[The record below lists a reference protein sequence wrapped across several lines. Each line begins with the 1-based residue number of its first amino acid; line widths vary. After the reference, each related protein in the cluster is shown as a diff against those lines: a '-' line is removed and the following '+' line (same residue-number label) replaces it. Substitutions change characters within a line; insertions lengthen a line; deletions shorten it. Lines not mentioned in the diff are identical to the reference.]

1 MIQLN
6 NLLFF
11 KILFF
16 RLIIILF
23 ILFGFHNISSVQAQK
38 VQVEWLVGHN
48 QIQDGREDFPK
59 CGLATTKGEY
69 VSAGLEGNQLIVI
82 KIGGEGKTKWVS
94 RIGGKFDGYGAT
106 SIEETT
112 QGHLLIGG
120 FHGKN
125 KFQERVLL
133 KLNATSG
140 NLIWIKHYPND
151 GFGAIEGVEEVNNGD
166 IIMTGYI
173 NGTQENGFL
182 SMDSEGIIMKTNS
195 EGELIWEKKII
206 DEDSHFKIPSGMR
219 IIEDKI
225 NGDYMISST
234 VYKEDTIDMD
244 FCLIKTDTAGQI
256 LWAYAYGGTKDEHCY
271 DMDLTLDGGY
281 ILTGHSRSPPSVGWD
296 AYLIKVDKNGLME
309 WEKRFGEPL
318 NGDPR
323 KIFDECYGVRSTP
336 DGGYIMS
343 CGTGIEPG
351 FFEGSYY
358 WDSWRILAIKTD
370 SLGNFVWDFTSSD
383 IEGEKA
389 GEYIENTLDGGYM
402 IFVDAGNTEYL
413 KLSESEIKSN
423 SFFELSTTLDGQ
435 GYINPSK
442 RYFPEES
449 EILVTAYPDEGYEFL
464 SWSGDLS
471 GSKNPIKLTMDSEKK
486 IQAKFGKVATNRS
499 N

>member
-1 MIQLN
+1 MN
-6 NLLFF
+6 HSFF
-11 KILFF
+11 KFSFDRIY
-16 RLIIILF
+16 IAVF
-23 ILFGFHNISSVQAQK
+23 ILLGLLKCPLIQAQTS
-38 VQVEWLVGHN
+38 QVEWIVGHD
-48 QIQDGREDFPK
+48 QIQGSREDFPK
-59 CGLATTKGEY
+59 CGLATTQGEF
-69 VSAGLEGNQLIVI
+69 VSAGVTGNQLIVI

-94 RIGGKFDGYGAT
+94 RIGGKFDEYGAT

-120 FHGKN
+120 FHGKY

-166 IIMTGYI
+166 IIMTGYV
-173 NGTQENGFL
+173 NGAQENGFL
-182 SMDSEGIIMKTNS
+182 SMESEAIIMKTDS
-195 EGELIWEKKII
+195 IGELLWMKKLI
-206 DEDSHFKIPSGMR
+206 DKDNGIKIPSGMR
-219 IIEDKI
+219 ILEDKF
-225 NGDYMISST
+225 NGGYIISST
-234 VYKEDTIDMD
+234 VFKEGNTNMD
-244 FCLIKTDTAGQI
+244 FCLLKTDTAGQI
-256 LWAYAYGGTKDEHCY
+256 LWVYAYGGDKDEHCY

-281 ILTGHSRSPPSVGWD
+281 IMTGHTSSPPSVGWD
-296 AYLIKVDKNGLME
+296 AYLIKVDKNGLMV

-323 KIFDECYGVRSTP
+323 KIFDECYGVRSTS

-351 FFEGSYY
+351 FFEGSSY

-370 SLGNFVWDFTSSD
+370 SLGNFVWDFTSRD

-389 GEYIENTLDGGYM
+389 GEYIENTLDGAYM

-413 KLSESEIKSN
+413 KLSEPIAESKEI
-423 SFFELSTTLDGQ
+423 FELTTSSQGQ

-442 RYFPEES
+442 RYYRQQS
-449 EILVTAYPDEGYEFL
+449 EIIITAYPDEGYEFS

-471 GSKNPIKLTMDSEKK
+471 GSKNPVKLTMDSAKR
-486 IQAKFGKVATNRS
+486 IQAKFSKVVTNRS